1 MSVLPAAIRPDA
13 VAHRS
18 KSVYPAPMLTP
29 PTTEIGGVD
38 VLAQS
43 FARHLRAGNRSPK
56 TVKTYMESV
65 GLFDRFLA
73 ERGMPRQASA
83 IRREHVEAFIEDV
96 LARYKPATAVVR
108 FKGCQ
113 AFFKWALEEGEITES
128 PMAKMKPPKVP
139 LDPPAVLTRQEVRDL
154 LKACEGNDFVARR
167 DAAIISLFFDTGLR
181 LSELV
186 NLKVVS
192 TEMEGSDLD
201 LDRQLVY
208 VIGKGDR
215 ARVVGIG
222 ARTVK
227 ALDRYLRAR
236 AQHRDRTLPDLW
248 LGHAGRMTQ
257 SGVQQML
264 RRRATQAGLA
274 HLNPHAFRH
283 TFAHNYLAAGGA
295 ETNLMSLTGWQSRSM
310 IERYAASTR
319 AERAREEHRRLSP
332 GDRL

>member
-1 MSVLPAAIRPDA
+1 VSEEDEMAR
-13 VAHRS
+13 
-18 KSVYPAPMLTP
+18 
-29 PTTEIGGVD
+29 TTTQRIADVT

-43 FARHLRAGNRSPK
+43 FARHLRAGNRSPR
-56 TVKTYMESV
+56 TVRSYLESV
-65 GLFDRFLA
+65 DQLDRFLA
-73 ERGMPRQASA
+73 DRGMPRDVASL
-83 IRREHVEAFIEDV
+83 RREHVESYIEDV

-108 FKGCQ
+108 FKSLQ
-113 AFFKWALEEGEITES
+113 QFFRWLLEEGEITDS
-128 PMAKMKPPKVP
+128 PMARMRPPKVP
-139 LDPPAVLTRQEVRDL
+139 HDPPAVLNPQEVRAL
-154 LKACEGNDFVARR
+154 LKACDGNGFADRR
-167 DAAIISLFFDTGLR
+167 DAAIVSLFYDTGLR

-186 NLKVVS
+186 TLKLTS
-192 TEMEGSDLD
+192 TEVEGSDVD

-222 ARTVK
+222 ARSVK
-227 ALDRYLRAR
+227 AIDRYLRVRGSHPDAG
-236 AQHRDRTLPDLW
+236 LPDLW
-248 LGHAGRMTQ
+248 LGRHGRMTQ

-264 RRRATQAGLA
+264 RRRAAEAGIP
-274 HLNPHAFRH
+274 HLNPHQFRH
-283 TFAHNYLAAGGA
+283 TFAHNYLKAGGA

>member
-1 MSVLPAAIRPDA
+1 MTQVAAARIAD
-13 VAHRS
+13 
-18 KSVYPAPMLTP
+18 
-29 PTTEIGGVD
+29 ID

-65 GLFDRFLA
+65 RLFDRFLI
-73 ERGMPRQASA
+73 ERGMPRAATS
-83 IRREHVEAFIEDV
+83 IRREHIESFIEDV
-96 LARYKPATAVVR
+96 LARYKPATGVVR
-108 FKGCQ
+108 FKGLQ
-113 AFFKWALEEGEITES
+113 AFFKWALEEGEVQDS

-139 LDPPAVLTRQEVRDL
+139 LDPPAVLTEQEVRNL
-154 LKACEGNDFVARR
+154 LKACDGNDFVNRR
-167 DAAIISLFFDTGLR
+167 DAAIISLFYDTGLR

-186 NLKVVS
+186 NLKAES
-192 TEMEGSDLD
+192 TEVDGSDVD

-227 ALDRYLRAR
+227 ALDRYLRVR
-236 AQHRDRTLPDLW
+236 AEHRRAILPDLW

-264 RRRATQAGLA
+264 RRRAAEGGIE
-274 HLNPHAFRH
+274 HLNPHQFRH
-283 TFAHNYLAAGGA
+283 TFAHNYLKAGGA
-295 ETNLMSLTGWQSRSM
+295 ETNLMSLIGWQSRSM

>member
-1 MSVLPAAIRPDA
+1 MHPEAL
-13 VAHRS
+13 AHRS
-18 KSVYPAPMLTP
+18 NSVYPASMSEGAATDVAN
-29 PTTEIGGVD
+29 VD

-65 GLFDRFLA
+65 RLFDRFLT
-73 ERGMPRQASA
+73 ERGMPRNVTSV
-83 IRREHVEAFIEDV
+83 RRDHVESYIEDV
-96 LARYKPATAVVR
+96 LARFKPATAIVR

-113 AFFKWALEEGEITES
+113 AFFKWALEEGEVVES
-128 PMAKMKPPKVP
+128 PMERMKPPKVP
-139 LDPPAVLTRQEVRDL
+139 LDPPAVLTQQEVRNL
-154 LKACEGNDFVARR
+154 LKVCDGNDFVSRR
-167 DAAIISLFFDTGLR
+167 DVAIISLFFDTGLR

-186 NLKVVS
+186 NLKVIS
-192 TEMEGSDLD
+192 TEVEGSDVD

-227 ALDRYLRAR
+227 ALDRYLRVR
-236 AQHRDRTLPDLW
+236 AQHRDSARPDLW

-257 SGVQQML
+257 SGIQQML
-264 RRRATQAGLA
+264 RRRAAEAGIE
-274 HLNPHAFRH
+274 HLNPHQFRH
-283 TFAHNYLAAGGA
+283 TFAHNYLKSGGA

-332 GDRL
+332 GDQL